1 MQCQHVLHLN
11 GIRVLR
17 QIVKDPG
24 LSKTP
29 VLHTFVGPLYRLPN
43 HAPREAS
50 VKELR
55 TRTKGH
61 ERTRRDH
68 ATELTQD
75 YVEAID
81 ELHERLGECRVRDLA
96 KRFAVSHVT
105 VNRAVAR
112 MKRDG
117 YVDTEPYAP
126 VTLTEKGRSLAQFS
140 KRRHEIVYQFLL
152 ALGVSQ
158 RTASIDSEGIEHH
171 VSDETLRLMER
182 FGSPAQPDITT

>member
-1 MQCQHVLHLN
+1 M
-11 GIRVLR
+11 
-17 QIVKDPG
+17 
-24 LSKTP
+24 
-29 VLHTFVGPLYRLPN
+29 
-43 HAPREAS
+43 
-50 VKELR
+50 KELR
-55 TRTKGH
+55 TRSKGH

-68 ATELTQD
+68 ATELIQD
-75 YVEAID
+75 YVEAIA
-81 ELHERLGECRVRDLA
+81 ELQKELGECRVRDLA

-126 VTLTEKGRSLAQFS
+126 VTLTQKGQNLAEFS
-140 KRRHEIVYQFLL
+140 QRRHEIVYQFLR
-152 ALGVSQ
+152 ALGVSE

-182 FGSPAQPDITT
+182 FGTTHRT

>member
-1 MQCQHVLHLN
+1 MIASPDDCNIFFVFDMLF
-11 GIRVLR
+11 VPA
-17 QIVKDPG
+17 PG
-24 LSKTP
+24 GYWEFGSRHSAT
-29 VLHTFVGPLYRLPN
+29 
-43 HAPREAS
+43 RERS
-50 VKELR
+50 VKEPK
-55 TRTKGH
+55 TRAKGH

-75 YVEAID
+75 YVEAIA
-81 ELHERLGECRVRDLA
+81 ELQQRLGECRVRDLA
-96 KRFAVSHVT
+96 ERFAVSHVT

-126 VTLTEKGRSLAQFS
+126 VTLTDKGRSLAEFS
-140 KRRHEIVYQFLL
+140 HRRHEIVYQFLL

-171 VSDETLRLMER
+171 VSDETLGLMEK
-182 FGSPAQPDITT
+182 FGKGTAT

>member
-1 MQCQHVLHLN
+1 M
-11 GIRVLR
+11 
-17 QIVKDPG
+17 
-24 LSKTP
+24 
-29 VLHTFVGPLYRLPN
+29 
-43 HAPREAS
+43 
-50 VKELR
+50 KELR
-55 TRTKGH
+55 TQTKAH

-75 YVEAID
+75 YVEAIAQL
-81 ELHERLGECRVRDLA
+81 EKELGECRVRDLA

-126 VTLTEKGRSLAQFS
+126 VTLTDKGRSLAEFS
-140 KRRHEIVYQFLL
+140 QRRHEVVYRFLL
-152 ALGVSQ
+152 RLGVSD

-182 FGSPAQPDITT
+182 FVERNTAGS

>member
-1 MQCQHVLHLN
+1 MQLDAYNKVQDN
-11 GIRVLR
+11 
-17 QIVKDPG
+17 
-24 LSKTP
+24 
-29 VLHTFVGPLYRLPN
+29 
-43 HAPREAS
+43 S

-55 TRTKGH
+55 TRSKAH

-68 ATELTQD
+68 ATELIQD
-75 YVEAID
+75 YVEAIAD
-81 ELHERLGECRVRDLA
+81 LQAELGECRVRDLA

-126 VTLTEKGRSLAQFS
+126 VRLTEKGKNLASFS
-140 KRRHEIVYQFLL
+140 QRRHEIVYQFLL

-171 VSDETLRLMER
+171 VSEETLRLMEK
-182 FGSPAQPDITT
+182 FGAREHH